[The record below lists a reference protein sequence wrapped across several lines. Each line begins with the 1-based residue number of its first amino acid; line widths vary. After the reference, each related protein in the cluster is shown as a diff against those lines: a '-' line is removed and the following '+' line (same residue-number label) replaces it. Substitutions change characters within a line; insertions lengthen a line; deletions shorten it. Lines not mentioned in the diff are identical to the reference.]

1 MRKYKVSQR
10 IWALVLSVVMILGM
24 LPVTAYAAATD
35 AVVRQADPSTM
46 NEYRELFLDPD
57 VIGVELTTENAGG
70 IWTDKSVFS
79 ADNIPGELTGAIS
92 EENTK
97 ISVKD
102 TGDNFLVALSAIA
115 SNKEIVGYSTIPTDT
130 VLILDMS
137 SSMRSN
143 DDNGQSAI
151 DELVDATNKA
161 MTDLLALNHNNRVA
175 VVLYAGNVQEQW
187 ASYEGATQ
195 VILPLDRYTTTTAG
209 KFLQAVNVGSNVNWG
224 LKTLINGK
232 EAKEVTVEFTN
243 TYEAPSTPV
252 TGDTFNLPLTMTLMF
267 VSMGGI
273 LMILL
278 SKKQK
283 GGKYAR

>member
-175 VVLYAGNVQEQW
+175 VVLYAGNV
-187 ASYEGATQ
+187 
-195 VILPLDRYTTTTAG
+195 
-209 KFLQAVNVGSNVNWG
+209 
-224 LKTLINGK
+224 
-232 EAKEVTVEFTN
+232 
-243 TYEAPSTPV
+243 
-252 TGDTFNLPLTMTLMF
+252 
-267 VSMGGI
+267 
-273 LMILL
+273 
-278 SKKQK
+278 
-283 GGKYAR
+283 